1 MKTQFLTLALLGTT
15 ILASPA
21 FAQSDEAC
29 ASLAGIDLHS
39 VEIRTASA
47 EAAGTLPPDPMSAMT
62 GGSPRPVEVGAHCL
76 VEGKIEDRTGADGNQ
91 YGIRFQLR
99 MPEDW
104 NGRFLFQGG
113 GGTDGFI
120 APAIG
125 AIPSTGSTATPALAR
140 GYAVVSMDGGHAEMN
155 LDFTA
160 DQQARLDLAYASI
173 GKVTGAAKSLIRA
186 YYDSAPDQSYF
197 MGCSNGGREAMMAA
211 ERFPLE
217 FDGVVVGNPG
227 FHLSRAAVGSVWD
240 IEQLMPIAPEGQLHA
255 ALTPEDLSLVSD
267 EVLAQCDALDGL
279 EDGVV
284 AAYGQCDFDAQ
295 ALRGQ
300 LDDDK
305 LDALLAIMDGA
316 RDSAGNPVYTDW
328 PWDPGIAADGWRA
341 WKLGTAE
348 RPAMH
353 QTLSVPSTGAVFMT
367 PPQEVPADPDFGD
380 LARAVADV
388 GGYFDADETFLSTYA
403 ARGGKMVIFQGAAD
417 PIFSA
422 HDITRWYDETTRDT
436 GDDFARLFVVPG
448 MTHCGGG
455 PAFEDF
461 DPLTLLEN
469 WHDSGE
475 APDHMPASAP
485 SMPGR
490 EMPVCA
496 YPATAEYTGG
506 DEASIDS
513 FACVTPDR

>member
-1 MKTQFLTLALLGTT
+1 MKIQLLTLALLGTT
-15 ILASPA
+15 TLAGPA
-21 FAQSDEAC
+21 LAQSDNAC
-29 ASLAGIDLHS
+29 AALAGIDLRS
-39 VEIRTASA
+39 VEIRTAGAQDS
-47 EAAGTLPPDPMSAMT
+47 GTLPPDPMSAMT

-173 GKVTGAAKSLIRA
+173 GKVTGTAKALIDA
-186 YYDSAPDQSYF
+186 YYDAAPDQSYF

-217 FDGVVVGNPG
+217 FDGVVAGNPG
-227 FHLSRAAVGSVWD
+227 FHLSQAAVGSVWD
-240 IEQLMPIAPEGQLHA
+240 VEQFRPLAQDGKLYTAMTQ
-255 ALTPEDLSLVSD
+255 EDLDTVSA
-267 EVLAQCDALDGL
+267 EVVSQCDALDGL
-279 EDGVV
+279 EDGIV
-284 AAYGQCDFDAQ
+284 AAYGQCDFDPQ

-305 LDALLAIMDGA
+305 LDALLAVMGGAMD
-316 RDSAGNPVYTDW
+316 DQGNQVYTGW
-328 PWDPGIAADGWRA
+328 PWDPGINAPGWRA
-341 WKLGTAE
+341 WKLGTEE

-388 GGYFDADETFLSTYA
+388 GGYFDADETFLTTYA

-422 HDITRWYDETTRDT
+422 RDITRWYDEASRDT

-469 WHDSGE
+469 WQESGE
-475 APDHMPASAP
+475 APEQMPASAP

-506 DEASIDS
+506 DAASIDS
-513 FACVTPDR
+513 FACVTPGR